1 MLTQIDAYGKVPY
14 PIHVTMTH
22 NQARLRA
29 TFPSPG
35 FCVPL
40 DSPTDRNPPSATG
53 CQALPTGAVLLG
65 RDVGEPAALTHNYK
79 SFNALTNNH

>member
-1 MLTQIDAYGKVPY
+1 
-14 PIHVTMTH
+14 MTH

-35 FCVPL
+35 FSVPL

-65 RDVGEPAALTHNYK
+65 RDLGEPTALTQTTNL
-79 SFNALTNNH
+79 SMLILTTTS